1 VQPIRF
7 FLFLLLACANTM
19 SAQCPFDG
27 AGFDEIKPINNGKTL
42 VRKKDK
48 WGFADANNKIAI
60 PIQYDIA
67 HSFQDECALV
77 GKYDRTRSDS
87 ITYYDS
93 QLDDTITEVRFGIKY
108 EIINPEGKQIL
119 NLQQYQD
126 VKPFSDGTALVGTKM
141 RHPELRNQL
150 LMTYGLINKS
160 GIFILPI
167 QYIGVGRVSE
177 AAFSITNNDKM
188 GLVNTKGDTIVACIY
203 DDIKPFSCGWAL
215 VLCSNGQYNYINH
228 EGKKLLPE
236 DAWEATEFK
245 ENRAFVRLD
254 YLSKWSSLIDT
265 SGQALKLVGFHK
277 HNDFADSV
285 CAVWSRPDYLQS
297 DKKNATFINLSG
309 EIIDIGVFDEV
320 TDFCNGY
327 ARVRNDNK
335 TFYINKKGEKA
346 ACD

>member
-1 VQPIRF
+1 MYKILILF
-7 FLFLLLACANTM
+7 FFFFACAN
-19 SAQCPFDG
+19 SSRAQCPFEG
-27 AGFDEIKPINNGKTL
+27 AGFDEIKPLNNGKSL

-48 WGFADANNKIAI
+48 WGFANADNKIAI
-60 PIQYDIA
+60 PIRYDIA
-67 HSFQDECALV
+67 HPFQDNCALV

-87 ITYYDS
+87 LTYYDS

-108 EIINPEGKQIL
+108 EIIDTKGEQIL
-119 NLQQYQD
+119 SLQQYQD
-126 VKPFSDGTALVGTKM
+126 VKPFNDGAALVGIKM

-150 LMTYGLINKS
+150 LMTYGLINKE
-160 GIFILPI
+160 GIFALPI
-167 QYIGVGRVSE
+167 QYIGVGKVSE
-177 AAFSITNNDKM
+177 NAFSITNNDKM
-188 GLVNTKGDTIVACIY
+188 GLINTKGDTIVSCIY
-203 DDIKPFSCGWAL
+203 EDIKPFSCGWAL
-215 VLCSNGQYNYINH
+215 VLCNTGQYNYINH
-228 EGKKLLPE
+228 SGKKLLL
-236 DAWEATEFK
+236 DDVWEATEFK

-265 SGQALKLVGFHK
+265 SGIALKLVGFQK

-297 DKKNATFINLSG
+297 DKKTATFINLNG
-309 EIIDIGVFDEV
+309 EIMDIGVFDEV

-327 ARVRNDNK
+327 ARVRNDNT